1 MRYFSYLP
9 GQRYLAANTW
19 EGAKQ
24 EPPGIASCEACGFCR
39 ANAGCPEKQHFKIKM

>member
-9 GQRYLAANTW
+9 GQKYLAANTW
-19 EGAKQ
+19 EGTRQ
-24 EPPGIASCEACGFCR
+24 EPPGIASCE